1 MFVSLFVLKDNVE
14 ARSLRL
20 DLDAVKVVFSI
31 ADLRSAEAFYGKT
44 VGLS

>member
-20 DLDAVKVVFSI
+20 DLEAVKVVFQPAICDQRGRFMVKQS
-31 ADLRSAEAFYGKT
+31 D
-44 VGLS
+44 